1 MKKKCYLNS
10 FTHNGNPQH
19 RRMSGLNNEQVKV
32 DLQELL
38 IDDDLRL
45 IKKKSKNVFK
55 NLVKKQTLELA
66 LEKLL
71 EMKDGYS
78 KIVKLEY
85 SSLDCSNI

>member
-1 MKKKCYLNS
+1 
-10 FTHNGNPQH
+10 
-19 RRMSGLNNEQVKV
+19 MSGLNNEQVKV
-32 DLQELL
+32 DLQELG

-45 IKKKSKNVFK
+45 IKKKSINVFK

>member
-1 MKKKCYLNS
+1 
-10 FTHNGNPQH
+10 
-19 RRMSGLNNEQVKV
+19 MSGLNNEQVKV

-45 IKKKSKNVFK
+45 IKNKSKNVFK

-71 EMKDGYS
+71 
-78 KIVKLEY
+78 
-85 SSLDCSNI
+85 